1 MPRFR
6 FKQSEPVTSAILG
19 LMARVREPV
28 EDVMA
33 RYDGGAATRQIC
45 IKLFVR
51 HGDEDNAI
59 AFYRDVLGAEL
70 LRRHEWGGILTS
82 ADLCIGDSVFRVA
95 GANPRRDA
103 EPRLGGPRSPHAL
116 GTTAA
121 ILELSVDDV
130 DRVLERAIGAGA
142 SLRNAAETLPTGDRV
157 GALIDPFGHIW
168 ALFTAIDEGEIVD
181 AFGVERNAA

>member
-1 MPRFR
+1 MAYLIAGSTR
-6 FKQSEPVTSAILG
+6 STSLRSREIA
-19 LMARVREPV
+19 MAS
-28 EDVMA
+28 
-33 RYDGGAATRQIC
+33 YSGGPSVRQIC

-51 HGDEDNAI
+51 HGDEERAI
-59 AFYRDVLGAEL
+59 AFYRDVFGAEL
-70 LRRHEWGGILTS
+70 LQRHEWSGILTS

-121 ILELSVDDV
+121 ILELHVDDV
-130 DRVLERAIGAGA
+130 DRVLERAMGSGA
-142 SLRNAAETLPTGDRV
+142 SLRNVAETLPTGDRV

-168 ALFTAIDEGEIVD
+168 ALFTATDESEVLD
-181 AFGVERNAA
+181 AFGVDRNAA

>member
-1 MPRFR
+1 
-6 FKQSEPVTSAILG
+6 
-19 LMARVREPV
+19 MA
-28 EDVMA
+28 M
-33 RYDGGAATRQIC
+33 YNGGRARQIC

-51 HGDEDNAI
+51 HGDEERAI
-59 AFYRDVLGAEL
+59 AFYRDVFGAEL
-70 LRRHEWGGILTS
+70 LQRHEWSGILTS

-103 EPRLGGPRSPHAL
+103 EPGLGGPRSPHAL

-121 ILELSVDDV
+121 ILELHVDDV
-130 DRVLERAIGAGA
+130 DRVLGRAIGSGA

-168 ALFTAIDEGEIVD
+168 ALFTAIDESEVLD
-181 AFGVERNAA
+181 AFGVDRNAA

>member
-59 AFYRDVLGAEL
+59 AFYCDVLGAEL

-116 GTTAA
+116 GTTAT

-168 ALFTAIDEGEIVD
+168 ALFTAIDGGEIVD

>member
-1 MPRFR
+1 M
-6 FKQSEPVTSAILG
+6 LG
-19 LMARVREPV
+19 FP
-28 EDVMA
+28 
-33 RYDGGAATRQIC
+33 GGPQARQIC

-51 HGDEDNAI
+51 HGEEERAI
-59 AFYRDVLGAEL
+59 AFYRDVFGAEL
-70 LRRHEWGGILTS
+70 LRRHEWSGILTS
-82 ADLCIGDSVFRVA
+82 ADLCVGDSLFRVA

-121 ILELSVDDV
+121 ILELHVDDV

-142 SLRNAAETLPTGDRV
+142 SLRNAVETLPTGDRV

-168 ALFTAIDEGEIVD
+168 ALFTLTDEGEVLD
-181 AFGVERNAA
+181 TFTAERNAA